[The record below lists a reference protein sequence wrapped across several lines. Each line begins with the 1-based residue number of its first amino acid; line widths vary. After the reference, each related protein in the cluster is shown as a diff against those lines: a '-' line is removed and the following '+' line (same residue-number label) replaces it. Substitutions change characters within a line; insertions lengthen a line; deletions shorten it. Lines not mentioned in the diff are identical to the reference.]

1 MNGEAICCPE
11 EDWEKNKFVGENE
24 SGDHL
29 EHVKYEMLVSHPCGI
44 SSMHKS
50 RAQKRHLH

>member
-11 EDWEKNKFVGENE
+11 EDWEKNKFVGETE

-29 EHVKYEMLVSHPCGI
+29 EHVMLVSHPCGI

>member
-50 RAQKRHLH
+50 RAQKGHLH